1 TSGKK
6 LLLDADWDKLF
17 HLSNAIHGDFITR
30 IKNDFPTLTK
40 HDIEICCLLRFGIE
54 HEVLGSIFL
63 TETDSV
69 TKAKRRMKKRLNLS
83 ASDDLD
89 VFFAK
94 ILVWLEGKLSG

>member
-1 TSGKK
+1 MVILLRVLRMIF
-6 LLLDADWDKLF
+6 LLLP
-17 HLSNAIHGDFITR
+17 NI
-30 IKNDFPTLTK
+30 
-40 HDIEICCLLRFGIE
+40 GIE

-89 VFFAK
+89 VFLLK
-94 ILVWLEGKLSG
+94 Y

>member
-1 TSGKK
+1 MVI
-6 LLLDADWDKLF
+6 LLRVLRMIFLLF
-17 HLSNAIHGDFITR
+17 
-30 IKNDFPTLTK
+30 LTK

-89 VFFAK
+89 VFLLK
-94 ILVWLEGKLSG
+94 Y